1 MLLNLRAEGD
11 PDELKSIAMAGLGAI
26 AQEMAVAVS
35 VDHIEHFRPG
45 RPQPTHRMVT
55 A

>member
-1 MLLNLRAEGD
+1 VNLRAEGD
-11 PDELKSIAMAGLGAI
+11 PDELKSITMAGLDAVGK
-26 AQEMAVAVS
+26 EMPVS
-35 VDHIEHFRPG
+35 LPVDHIEHFRPG